1 MTWRRRARL
10 ASLRASPDARAS
22 RARVFAVR
30 IRRAPRPPRGVL
42 VVVLARRV
50 VGVPRR
56 RPRASS
62 SPRVV
67 VSASSP
73 VDVVVAVASPAPR
86 RRGVVLRDARARP
99 RVRGAGRVLV
109 RTTREVLISRDARGG
124 RRRRRRRR
132 RRVRVL
138 RDPRPVPRNRADAHG
153 ERARSR
159 AFSMR
164 VSAVPGYRSRISE
177 DADASSPPPTPP
189 PPAARIATDED
200 FPSGSHEDAS
210 GAADARPGASVA
222 KNDAAATRSRRRDGD
237 DDVDGRRRGDDD
249 ARRRRR
255 AGAAAGDA
263 DDATS
268 EDDDEDAARRTRR
281 AADANCEDAS
291 ARSACIGRRA
301 E

>member
-1 MTWRRRARL
+1 
-10 ASLRASPDARAS
+10 
-22 RARVFAVR
+22 
-30 IRRAPRPPRGVL
+30 
-42 VVVLARRV
+42 
-50 VGVPRR
+50 
-56 RPRASS
+56 
-62 SPRVV
+62 
-67 VSASSP
+67 
-73 VDVVVAVASPAPR
+73 
-86 RRGVVLRDARARP
+86 
-99 RVRGAGRVLV
+99 
-109 RTTREVLISRDARGG
+109 
-124 RRRRRRRR
+124 
-132 RRVRVL
+132 
-138 RDPRPVPRNRADAHG
+138 
-153 ERARSR
+153 
-159 AFSMR
+159 MR

-200 FPSGSHEDAS
+200 FPRGSHEDAS

-237 DDVDGRRRGDDD
+237 DDD

-268 EDDDEDAARRTRR
+268 EDDDEDAARRARR

-301 E
+301 EWGDDARVDATSLSFLSFGKILSFVRVVPSFVRSLVPSRSTDRSPVTSRSRV

>member
-1 MTWRRRARL
+1 
-10 ASLRASPDARAS
+10 
-22 RARVFAVR
+22 
-30 IRRAPRPPRGVL
+30 
-42 VVVLARRV
+42 
-50 VGVPRR
+50 
-56 RPRASS
+56 
-62 SPRVV
+62 
-67 VSASSP
+67 
-73 VDVVVAVASPAPR
+73 
-86 RRGVVLRDARARP
+86 
-99 RVRGAGRVLV
+99 
-109 RTTREVLISRDARGG
+109 
-124 RRRRRRRR
+124 
-132 RRVRVL
+132 
-138 RDPRPVPRNRADAHG
+138 
-153 ERARSR
+153 
-159 AFSMR
+159 MR

-268 EDDDEDAARRTRR
+268 EDDDEDAARRARR

-301 E
+301 EWGDDARVDATSLSFLSFGKILSFVRVVPSFVRSLVPSRSTDRSPVTSRSRV